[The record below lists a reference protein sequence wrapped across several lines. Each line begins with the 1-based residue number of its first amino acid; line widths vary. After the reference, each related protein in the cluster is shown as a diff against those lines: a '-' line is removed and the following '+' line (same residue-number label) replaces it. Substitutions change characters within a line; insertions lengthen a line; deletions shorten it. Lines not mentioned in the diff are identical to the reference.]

1 MTKEEIISELGKKI
15 LRPLGFTQG
24 VFILIFLSSPFVWIW
39 NDFSLATKFG
49 ATGILGTLMVY
60 YIHRFVR
67 KTIGKSVD
75 EVYKDNKTDKPK
87 SSFQLKLEEMQKQ
100 REEAK
105 SKKIK

>member
-39 NDFSLATKFG
+39 KDFILATKFG
-49 ATGILGTLMVY
+49 LTGLLGTLMVY
-60 YIHRFVR
+60 YVVKSIRSS
-67 KTIGKSVD
+67 IGRAID
-75 EVYKDNKTDKPK
+75 EALEKNKTNKPK
-87 SSFQLKLEEMQKQ
+87 SAFQTKLEEMQKQ